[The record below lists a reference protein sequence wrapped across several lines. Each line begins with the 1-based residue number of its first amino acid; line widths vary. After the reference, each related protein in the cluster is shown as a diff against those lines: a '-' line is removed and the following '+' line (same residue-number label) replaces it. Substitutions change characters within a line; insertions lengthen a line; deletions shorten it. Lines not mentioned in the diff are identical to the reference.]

1 MKKLI
6 KRLII
11 LGIILGVL
19 AVGAFFVINDYV
31 MPSYVEANELI
42 LPDVVGLN
50 KDEAIRKLKALK
62 LSPIE
67 VGPRFDSRYEVDEVI
82 FQKPYAGTNVKENR
96 RVYIHIS
103 GGEPSVKMPQLVGKT
118 NRDAKINLKRIGL
131 FVRELKEVRSELPR
145 GVIVEQE
152 FPFEHEL
159 ENGDSVNLK
168 ISIGPKLGMVRVPEL
183 IPRSEK
189 EAVKILHRLRLKMG
203 KRTYR
208 ASPSLLPNT
217 IISQTPAPNS
227 LLSIGDSVNV
237 IISKRS
243 R

>member
-11 LGIILGVL
+11 AAIVLGIL
-19 AVGAFFVINDYV
+19 AVGAFFGINNYI
-31 MPSYVEANELI
+31 MPDYVEANELI
-42 LPDVVGLN
+42 LPDVVGLDKN
-50 KDEAIRKLKALK
+50 EAIRQLEALK

-67 VGPRFDSRYEVDEVI
+67 VGPRYDSRYEVDEVI

-103 GGEPSVKMPQLVGKT
+103 GGEPLIKMPQLIGKT
-118 NRDAKINLKRIGL
+118 NRDATIKLNRIGL
-131 FVRELKEVRSELPR
+131 FVRELEEVRSELPR
-145 GVIVEQE
+145 GIIVEQE

-159 ENGDSVNLK
+159 EKGDSVNLQ
-168 ISIGPKLGMVRVPEL
+168 ISVGPQLGMVRVPEL

-189 EAVKILHRLRLKMG
+189 EAIKILHRLRLKLG
-203 KRTYR
+203 TKTYR
-208 ASPSLLPNT
+208 ASPTLLPNT